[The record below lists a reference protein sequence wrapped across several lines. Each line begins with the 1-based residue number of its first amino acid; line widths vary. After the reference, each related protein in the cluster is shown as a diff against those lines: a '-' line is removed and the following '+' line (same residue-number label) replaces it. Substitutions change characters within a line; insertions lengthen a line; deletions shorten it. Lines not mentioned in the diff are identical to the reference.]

1 LDLSKGQFRLGG
13 SILAQTLSQLG
24 DTCPDLD
31 NPQDLINFFEFIQ
44 QANNQGLITA
54 YHDIGDG
61 GLLATIAE
69 MQFTSRQGVKL
80 VLTDDNLLGQL
91 FAEELGA
98 VIQVKTH
105 QVAQLLALAETT
117 GVSELL
123 SLVGQSTDEDS
134 LLIQTA

>member
-1 LDLSKGQFRLGG
+1 
-13 SILAQTLSQLG
+13 
-24 DTCPDLD
+24 
-31 NPQDLINFFEFIQ
+31 
-44 QANNQGLITA
+44 GLITA

-80 VLTDDNLLGQL
+80 VLSDDNLLGQL

-134 LLIQTA
+134 L